1 MGILMNPKES
11 WTVLWESKGSQ
22 NNLQIILNNI
32 KISKLKFELFQ
43 RILTDLQQLHKKNVV
58 VAQLLQKKI
67 LQIWRNLEPS
77 KKFPPMFQHP

>member
-1 MGILMNPKES
+1 MGILMNLKES

-43 RILTDLQQLHKKNVV
+43 RILTDLQQLHKKT
-58 VAQLLQKKI
+58 
-67 LQIWRNLEPS
+67 
-77 KKFPPMFQHP
+77 